1 MRWSVT
7 LTALVV
13 AGCAGNAPKEPP
25 VERQVPVDASNIV
38 EVQKAG
44 YKIVNKDGQKLYCK
58 RDLNTGSH
66 VRYTTS
72 CLTEAQMT
80 ELIAASRRSLDA
92 MRRDIPAR
100 QERARPLPGN

>member
-1 MRWSVT
+1 MRFSVT
-7 LTALVV
+7 LAALAI
-13 AGCAGNAPKEPP
+13 AGCASHASKEPA

-44 YKIVNKDGQKLYCK
+44 YKIVNRDGQKLYCK

-72 CLTEAQMT
+72 CLTEQEMT
-80 ELIAASRRSLDA
+80 ALIQASRRSVDA
-92 MRRDIPAR
+92 MRRDIPPR
-100 QERARPLPGN
+100 QERARPFPSN